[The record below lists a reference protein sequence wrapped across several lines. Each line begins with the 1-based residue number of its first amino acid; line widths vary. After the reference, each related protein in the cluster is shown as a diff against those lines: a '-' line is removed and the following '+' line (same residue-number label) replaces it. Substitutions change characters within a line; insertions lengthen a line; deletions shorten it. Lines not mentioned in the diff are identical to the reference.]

1 MRHLIDE
8 SGLALEFIIV
18 SGGIKAGS
26 ETPPEIHSRL
36 LAESKNYL
44 LKDIYSNVMIIRD
57 Y

>member
-36 LAESKNYL
+36 LVESKDYL
-44 LKDIYSNVMIIRD
+44 LKGIFSNVIIMLD